1 MQPDSLDPDKK
12 QAVLDLLASHQ
23 VDARLEKSVLEQKL
37 GQQFKTLLQ
46 VAQLAP
52 WWSPIINEKAAQI
65 REANSISDLLA
76 LFPVLTRAQIQQQPS
91 LLWTTPNLDKDKKF
105 WKLTTS
111 GSTGKPVTVYRQIN
125 AHHIQQ
131 GAGELLD
138 VVWQNRDLSKPT
150 AFMKITPDNDDQK
163 GLGTPFNYLGPTG
176 LAYRRSLANNTIAY
190 LLDFIA
196 EKNIKNLLIGPSAL
210 KFMLK
215 EQIRSPRANV
225 KLESVMSWADPLD
238 PELRISVREV
248 FGAKISDRYSSTEFG
263 FLAIQCPGSEHLH
276 AMQFNNYIEILN
288 DNNQPCGIGEPGR
301 VVVTSLQNLAMPII
315 RYELGDVAA
324 FGPPCEHG
332 INLPVFEPR
341 IVRTREFLLL
351 ADGSLEIP
359 YFDIM
364 DLAKHPDTNDYQG
377 YRFNDG
383 MVVLFSARSKLDQS
397 VLDSSVSKL
406 KNLFKSADQILL
418 VQVDSLEWLGMWKR
432 KLVITVDEN
441 MPEELTQE
449 YFEKLNADSVAA
461 SQSV

>member
-1 MQPDSLDPDKK
+1 
-12 QAVLDLLASHQ
+12 
-23 VDARLEKSVLEQKL
+23 
-37 GQQFKTLLQ
+37 
-46 VAQLAP
+46 
-52 WWSPIINEKAAQI
+52 
-65 REANSISDLLA
+65 
-76 LFPVLTRAQIQQQPS
+76 
-91 LLWTTPNLDKDKKF
+91 LWTTPNLDKDKKF

-125 AHHIQQ
+125 AHQIQQ

-138 VVWQNRDLSKPT
+138 VVWQNRDLTKPN
-150 AFMKITPDNDDQK
+150 AFMKITADNDDHK
-163 GLGTPFNYLGPTG
+163 GMGTPFNYLGPTG
-176 LAYRRSLANNTIAY
+176 PAFRRSLANNTVTQ
-190 LLDFIA
+190 LLDFLA
-196 EKNIKNLLIGPSAL
+196 EKNIKNLLTGPSAL
-210 KFMLK
+210 KFMIK
-215 EQIRSPRANV
+215 EQIRSPRPNV
-225 KLESVMSWADPLD
+225 KLESIMSWADPLD
-238 PELRISVREV
+238 PALRVQAREV

-377 YRFNDG
+377 YRFKDG

>member
-23 VDARLEKSVLEQKL
+23 EDARLEKSVLEQKL

-52 WWSPIINEKAAQI
+52 WWSQIINEKAAQI
-65 REANSISDLLA
+65 RDASSISDLLA
-76 LFPVLTRAQIQQQPS
+76 LFPVLTRAQIQQNPS

-125 AHHIQQ
+125 AHQIQQ

-138 VVWQNRDLSKPT
+138 VIWQNRDLTKPN
-150 AFMKITPDNDDQK
+150 AFMKITADNDDHK
-163 GLGTPFNYLGPTG
+163 GMGTPFNYLGPTG
-176 LAYRRSLANNTIAY
+176 PAFRRSLANNTVTQ
-190 LLDFIA
+190 LLDFLA
-196 EKNIKNLLIGPSAL
+196 EKNIKNLLTGPSAL
-210 KFMLK
+210 KFMIK
-215 EQIRSPRANV
+215 EQIRSPRPNV
-225 KLESVMSWADPLD
+225 KLESIMSWADPLD
-238 PELRISVREV
+238 PALRVQAREV

-377 YRFNDG
+377 YRFKDG

-441 MPEELTQE
+441 MPEELTQD
-449 YFEKLNADSVAA
+449 YFEKLNANSGAA